1 MLHAV
6 NCMGS
11 AFTAGYF
18 SLLHRYYYPYLCAW
32 IWCCF
37 KPGVGDLVRRQA
49 GRFARA
55 EAQLSRWLV
64 THFLWTVPIHL
75 GAANTLV
82 TSCNSSMCQRDRQ
95 ALPPLATKKWKQ
107 LGLLRQS
114 QPVKIQHHTW
124 VWLYGSSAQDLDHR
138 SWSAVKTCLSG
149 HAAFHMHYK
158 TQLFCKL
165 IGYLGTWAPILNVSA
180 V

>member
-124 VWLYGSSAQDLDHR
+124 VWLYGCMAHQPKTWITGADLQWKHVFQDMLLSTCITKHSCSAN
-138 SWSAVKTCLSG
+138 W
-149 HAAFHMHYK
+149 
-158 TQLFCKL
+158 
-165 IGYLGTWAPILNVSA
+165 
-180 V
+180 